1 MANRNDSKVPGAH
14 VRFGEL
20 NFIAMA
26 EGELARA
33 PAAAQPLYSIGLSA
47 IAEALEELLLHAPV
61 VRTAGSDQLLN
72 FDYEKLELQLSTFL
86 GPQPSWEDLCHLTF
100 SLTNIITWL
109 ARGEPLSLE
118 YLIWSTPTTLP
129 CE

>member
-1 MANRNDSKVPGAH
+1 MASHDITWVPGVH
-14 VRFGEL
+14 VHFGGL
-20 NFIAMA
+20 DFIITTK
-26 EGELARA
+26 GELARA
-33 PAAAQPLYSIGLSA
+33 PIVIQPLHSA
-47 IAEALEELLLHAPV
+47 SLDAVAEALEELWLHSPEAHAP
-61 VRTAGSDQLLN
+61 GSSQLLD
-72 FDYEKLELQLSTFL
+72 FDYRRLERQLGTFL

-109 ARGEPLSLE
+109 AGGEPLSLE